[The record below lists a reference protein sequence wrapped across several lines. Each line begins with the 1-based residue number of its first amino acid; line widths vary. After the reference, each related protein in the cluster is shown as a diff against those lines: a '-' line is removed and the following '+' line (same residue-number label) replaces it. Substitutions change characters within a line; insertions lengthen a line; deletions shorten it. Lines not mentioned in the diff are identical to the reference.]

1 MKTYKFKIVARCP
14 NDTSV
19 NIYDITIKS
28 KTMIEVEEFLRIQNE
43 YYNRDIYQEDLFNNL
58 KDKYTDVKV
67 VGNHLGVEIISE

>member
-1 MKTYKFKIVARCP
+1 MQTYKFKIVARCP

-43 YYNRDIYQEDLFNNL
+43 LLNMDLYQVDLFNHL
-58 KDKYTDVKV
+58 KD
-67 VGNHLGVEIISE
+67 

>member
-1 MKTYKFKIVARCP
+1 MQTYKFKIVARCP

>member
-1 MKTYKFKIVARCP
+1 MQTYKFKIVARCP

-19 NIYDITIKS
+19 NIYKVTIKS

>member
-1 MKTYKFKIVARCP
+1 MQTYKFKIVARCP

-67 VGNHLGVEIISE
+67 VGNNLGVEIISE

>member
-1 MKTYKFKIVARCP
+1 MQTYKFKIVARCP

-19 NIYDITIKS
+19 NIYKVTIKS
-28 KTMIEVEEFLRIQNE
+28 KTMIQVEEFLRIQNE

>member
-1 MKTYKFKIVARCP
+1 MQTYKFKIVARCP
-14 NDTSV
+14 NDTSG

>member
-1 MKTYKFKIVARCP
+1 MQTYKFKIVARCP

-19 NIYDITIKS
+19 NIYKVKIKS

-43 YYNRDIYQEDLFNNL
+43 YYNRDIYQEDLFNHL
-58 KDKYTDVKV
+58 KAKFNDVKV